1 MDYTIEFLSTS
12 DPKTNKRRNYERRK
26 KAGELLAKNGFSV
39 GDIPKVEDVEETQ
52 ENFRR
57 LGLKNTSLFGDHFVV
72 AQDSGGKIIG
82 AARFYCSSPI
92 LFNAFDVDRLDVM
105 QNHLTKA
112 NLAQVFV
119 EREKRDKGIGTQLVE
134 GALQEAT
141 KLGFAQLYGYAEN
154 DSPQL
159 VNFYKNLG
167 FTIETGNQPTSIF
180 GDIPGTVVN
189 TRTGGVFSAIPRVE
203 RCAAF

>member
-1 MDYTIEFLSTS
+1 
-12 DPKTNKRRNYERRK
+12 
-26 KAGELLAKNGFSV
+26 
-39 GDIPKVEDVEETQ
+39 
-52 ENFRR
+52 
-57 LGLKNTSLFGDHFVV
+57 
-72 AQDSGGKIIG
+72 
-82 AARFYCSSPI
+82 
-92 LFNAFDVDRLDVM
+92 M

-189 TRTGGVFSAIPRVE
+189 TRTGGVFFSDPSGRKVRSFLKKNSLLKE
-203 RCAAF
+203 RHFPCAFARHSEIYSNSKTVDNCD